1 MLFVEYI
8 CFIFIIMYILIHVD
22 VIGKFK
28 YYTNPAG
35 IPFSSLFFPPSLRV
49 VSQSTKTACWPTHL
63 CDSDSPQA
71 ENPSIP
77 SLLNL
82 EKKKRKAPSSRNTI
96 FHPPIPFPSISPYFL
111 KHITYLLETR
121 FSQPL
126 LLQSFSHPR
135 CLIKIKPSITSPS
148 LTKSCPSIHSWSISR
163 NRPAYL
169 RPMSLVV
176 LRKLQI
182 TILSL

>member
-1 MLFVEYI
+1 
-8 CFIFIIMYILIHVD
+8 MYILIHVY

-28 YYTNPAG
+28 YYTKPSRYSFFL
-35 IPFSSLFFPPSLRV
+35 PLFFPHLY
-49 VSQSTKTACWPTHL
+49 VSCPKSTKTACWPTHL

-82 EKKKRKAPSSRNTI
+82 GEGKKKKRKKKKRKAPSSRNTT

-111 KHITYLLETR
+111 QHITYLLETR

-126 LLQSFSHPR
+126 LLQSFSHLR